1 MAVPHASYV
10 AAYEELHTLDD
21 VQRLSEAGGLGL
33 SYDALQCILSQKL
46 LQLSKQ
52 HMHEHRRRAQQY
64 VRRYQATPGETL
76 IEIAASVRISP
87 TQLARLVLEELGA
100 KKGREAGQLLKDVR
114 RIEDARLRAQ
124 VAAAVEADR
133 HNGPYVDS
141 VKRLIGLEYEAILN
155 QKLAARRFPF
165 LTEGDL
171 RQRGDA
177 KTPDALL
184 TVPLLV
190 RGRVVNWID
199 SKATFGDPDSH
210 AAYHADQY
218 RRRPPPNAA
227 AGSSRAATA
236 ARGTTFSRSAA
247 PAAPAAHGS
256 PAADHS
262 PTLAPSGYLNRF
274 DTGLVIYWFGYDSS
288 IDEDPRLLILSDF
301 PDADC
306 EVMTVCGM

>member
-1 MAVPHASYV
+1 M
-10 AAYEELHTLDD
+10 DD
-21 VQRLSEAGGLGL
+21 VRRLAETSGLGL

-64 VRRYQATPGETL
+64 VRRYQAGETL
-76 IEIAASVRISP
+76 VEIAASVRISP
-87 TQLARLVLEELGA
+87 TQLARLVLEEQGA
-100 KKGREAGQLLKDVR
+100 KKGKEVGQLLKDVR

-124 VAAAVEADR
+124 VAAAIEADR

-141 VKRLIGLEYEAILN
+141 VKRLVGLEYEAILS

-165 LTEGDL
+165 LTEADL
-171 RQRGDA
+171 RQRADMA

-199 SKATFGDPDSH
+199 SKATFGDPESH

-218 RRRPPPNAA
+218 RRAVAA
-227 AGSSRAATA
+227 SVPAEPRFEPLLT
-236 ARGTTFSRSAA
+236 SRSTHRSQWL
-247 PAAPAAHGS
+247 PQSLRHG
-256 PAADHS
+256 PRD
-262 PTLAPSGYLNRF
+262 L
-274 DTGLVIYWFGYDSS
+274 LVWIRQLD
-288 IDEDPRLLILSDF
+288 
-301 PDADC
+301 
-306 EVMTVCGM
+306 